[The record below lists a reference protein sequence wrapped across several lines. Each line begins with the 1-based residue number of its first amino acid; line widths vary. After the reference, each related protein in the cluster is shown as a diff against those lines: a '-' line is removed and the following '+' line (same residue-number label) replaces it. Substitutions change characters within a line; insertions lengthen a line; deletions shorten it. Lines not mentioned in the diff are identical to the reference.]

1 MTRNETIFVK
11 IQSRTYFTK
20 KKVTLNYSQILNTY
34 NHIFMFS

>member
-20 KKVTLNYSQILNTY
+20 KKSHFEL
-34 NHIFMFS
+34 FSNFKYV

>member
-11 IQSRTYFTK
+11 IQSRTYFK